1 MSIDLNLRAFKGIR
15 PTLGERVYVDPAAT
29 VIGKV
34 RVDDDASIWPGAVA
48 RGDVNSIAI
57 GARTSVQDG
66 CVLHVTHDGQ
76 FSPGGIPLIIGTDVT
91 VGHRAVLHACTIGN
105 GVLVGM
111 GSILLD
117 GVVVEDH
124 CLIGAGSLVPPG
136 KRLTSGGLYVGT
148 PARRARDLTESEIAW
163 LRYSAAHYVRLKDE
177 YLNAR

>member
-1 MSIDLNLRAFKGIR
+1 MTTDLNLRPFKGVR
-15 PTLGERVYVDPAAT
+15 PALGQRVYIDPAAA

-34 RVDDDASIWPGAVA
+34 RLDDDVSIWPTAVV

-66 CVLHVTHDGQ
+66 CVLHVTHDGP
-76 FSPGGIPLIIGTDVT
+76 FSPGGIPLIVGTDVT
-91 VGHRAVLHACTIGN
+91 VGHRAVLHACTLGN
-105 GVLVGM
+105 FVLVGM

-117 GVVVEDH
+117 GVVVEDD

-148 PARRARDLTESEIAW
+148 PARRARDLTDSEREW

-177 YLNAR
+177 YLKG